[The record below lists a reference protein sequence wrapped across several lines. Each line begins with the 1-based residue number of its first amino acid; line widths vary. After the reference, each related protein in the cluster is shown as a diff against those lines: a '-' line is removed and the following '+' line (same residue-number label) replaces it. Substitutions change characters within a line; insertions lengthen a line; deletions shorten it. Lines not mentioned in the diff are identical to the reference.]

1 MRCPSCGR
9 KLNRA
14 EQLWMATHGGQECQ
28 HCWGGVQLLR
38 PNTREQLRG
47 RSRGARMRAR
57 RGDRRLAA

>member
-14 EQLWMATHGGQECQ
+14 EQLWMATHGGRECY
-28 HCWGGVQLLR
+28 HCRGGVKLLR
-38 PNTREQLRG
+38 PNAREPLHARG
-47 RSRGARMRAR
+47 CEARMRVR

>member
-14 EQLWMATHGGQECQ
+14 EQLWTATHGGQECS
-28 HCWGGVQLLR
+28 HCWGRVRLLR
-38 PNTREQLRG
+38 PPVREQLHSRG
-47 RSRGARMRAR
+47 REARMRAR